1 MDDAQYAG
9 LVMGVAELRRRV
21 DTGQVLEEAQD
32 MFRGELE
39 RSFVEV
45 VEKYTSLAEQ
55 FVHLFTAQ

>member
-1 MDDAQYAG
+1 MDDAQYAN
-9 LVMGVAELRRRV
+9 LIADVAELRRRV

>member
-1 MDDAQYAG
+1 MDDAQYPG

>member
-1 MDDAQYAG
+1 MDDAQYAE
-9 LVMGVAELRRRV
+9 LITNVAELRRRV
-21 DTGQVLEEAQD
+21 DAGQVLEEAQD

>member
-1 MDDAQYAG
+1 MDDAQYAD
-9 LVMGVAELRRRV
+9 LIVNVAELRRRV